1 MPVSRIRDEER
12 LMDSSEQ
19 ACLER
24 YRRGDR
30 NALEALVE
38 QYRRPLYGFIL
49 RMMEGR
55 GDADDIFQ
63 ETWARAIRNLPRFR
77 TGNLL
82 SWLFRIA
89 HNLVIDEF
97 RRKSRHGES
106 TPSGNEG
113 EPAIEH
119 VPDPSRGPDKIL
131 AAKEIGETIRGLV
144 AQLPREQRE
153 VFLMRTE
160 GGLSFRDIA
169 RIQEVPLNTAL
180 GRMHYA
186 VLRLRSALQEG

>member
-1 MPVSRIRDEER
+1 MSASRIRDDER

-30 NALEALVE
+30 HALEALVDL
-38 QYRRPLYGFIL
+38 YRRPLYGFIL
-49 RMMEGR
+49 RMLEGR

-63 ETWARAIRNLPRFR
+63 ETWERAIRNLPQFR
-77 TGNLL
+77 TGKFL

-89 HNLVIDEF
+89 HNLVIDEI
-97 RRKSRHGES
+97 RRKSRRGE
-106 TPSGNEG
+106 TIGSGSEG
-113 EPAIEH
+113 DPAIEH

-131 AAKEIGETIRGLV
+131 AGKEIEETIRGLV

-160 GGLSFRDIA
+160 GDLSFRDIA
-169 RIQEVPLNTAL
+169 RIQNVPLNTAL